1 MRLAAAHAARR
12 KQFQAGSDVEDSQ
25 SDKENPAEKQ
35 VAVLQK
41 GKEAQRKK
49 ITYWKKKTDELRSEL
64 KEKEV
69 DDKAKEEEMRVVLEE
84 KDQHIQELQ
93 RELQEEKANERWMP
107 TCTMNRRTVWREHY
121 ATISSS
127 FTR

>member
-35 VAVLQK
+35 VAALQK

-93 RELQEEKANERWMP
+93 RELQEEK
-107 TCTMNRRTVWREHY
+107 
-121 ATISSS
+121 SQ
-127 FTR
+127 